1 MDKRWRLILALMT
14 AALAVMD
21 GGYAYYKGV
30 TLAGDTAGYSRWANL
45 LISKNYDIPAY
56 LGDANFVVPPILY
69 LGWVLVVAL
78 CKTAFGDSWATGLVV
93 MNLFLAVATGFMI
106 FSLAYKTTRSL
117 IPPITAFV
125 LFIACYDIHV
135 WIPQALSDISFMALS
150 TVIAYF
156 LASGYAREKRSFVIL
171 SAPVFLSM
179 IALIYRPTAIP
190 IITTVIVFYGMK
202 LFFDDISALKRAL
215 FARRLFIS
223 LMLLFALVSVAHGF
237 VMQDPS
243 LWPLSFARGWIE
255 QLSGEYRQGIVV
267 YARPE
272 TYATPPV
279 SAFDFILITVKKFA
293 YYFAIDAKGFSL
305 AHGIINYA
313 FFIPAYSLSLVAIA
327 SLLSP
332 NSSFS
337 SGSWMTV
344 FISFLTIM
352 FYMFFHACQQIEFD
366 WRYRLPCM
374 PLLIILAAM
383 GMGEIEARW
392 RRLREPVSV
401 MAR

>member
-1 MDKRWRLILALMT
+1 MDKRWRLILALMM
-14 AALAVMD
+14 AALAIMD

-30 TLAGDTAGYSRWANL
+30 TLAGDSGGYSRWANL

-56 LGDANFVVPPILY
+56 LRDANFVIPPILY

-78 CKTAFGDSWATGLVV
+78 CKTAFGASWTTGLVV
-93 MNLFLAVATGFMI
+93 VNLILSVATGLMI
-106 FSLAYKTTRSL
+106 VSLAYKMTRSL

-125 LFIACYDIHV
+125 LFVACYDIHV
-135 WIPQALSDISFMALS
+135 WIPLILSDISFMALS
-150 TVIAYF
+150 TTIAY
-156 LASGYAREKRSFVIL
+156 LLVSGYAREKRNVGIL
-171 SAPVFLSM
+171 LAPFLLSM
-179 IALIYRPTAIP
+179 VALIYRPTAMP
-190 IITTVIVFYGMK
+190 IIMTIIVFYGMK
-202 LFFDDISALKRAL
+202 LIFNDSSALKRAS
-215 FARRLFIS
+215 FARKLFLS
-223 LMLLFALVSVAHGF
+223 LIVMFALVSVAHGF
-237 VMQDPS
+237 VMRDPS

-272 TYATPPV
+272 TYT
-279 SAFDFILITVKKFA
+279 SAPTSVLDFTFITVKKFV

-327 SLLSP
+327 SMLSP
-332 NSSFS
+332 NSSLS

-344 FISFLTIM
+344 FVSLLTIM
-352 FYMFFHACQQIEFD
+352 FYAFFHSCQQIEFD

-374 PLLIILAAM
+374 PLIILLAGM
-383 GMGEIEARW
+383 GMAEIEARW
-392 RRLREPVSV
+392 RRRRESVFV